1 MRIEELLPTLSP
13 AVASHTLGSL
23 RSALPAPEPDTPER
37 RAVRDSLAIAT
48 VAAMR
53 PMDAAQ
59 AMLAVQAVLHD
70 AHAMECLR
78 VSSEPGMDVRAILRH
93 RAQAAKLMR
102 GADQSRRTL
111 LDIQAMRPISQPARQ
126 PPTPQET
133 LRFVAAVTNQV
144 TDREAEARRQR
155 AARIRALDLR
165 VIEIPPTIH

>member
-13 AVASHTLGSL
+13 QSHPT
-23 RSALPAPEPDTPER
+23 RSDPSAPPCPRRNPTPR
-37 RAVRDSLAIAT
+37 TGAPLRDSLAIAT
-48 VAAMR
+48 VAAMK

-93 RAQAAKLMR
+93 RAQATKLMR

-111 LDIQAMRPISQPARQ
+111 LDIQAMRPIPQPARQ
-126 PPTPQET
+126 PAAPQEAP
-133 LRFVAAVTNQV
+133 RPAAANLV

-165 VIEIPPTIH
+165 MIEIPPTIH

>member
-1 MRIEELLPTLSP
+1 MK
-13 AVASHTLGSL
+13 
-23 RSALPAPEPDTPER
+23 
-37 RAVRDSLAIAT
+37 
-48 VAAMR
+48 

-93 RAQAAKLMR
+93 RAQATKLMR

-111 LDIQAMRPISQPARQ
+111 LDIQAMRPIPQPARQ
-126 PPTPQET
+126 PAAPQEAP
-133 LRFVAAVTNQV
+133 RPAAANLV

>member
-37 RAVRDSLAIAT
+37 RAARDSLAIAT
-48 VAAMR
+48 VAAMK

-93 RAQAAKLMR
+93 RAQATKLMR

-111 LDIQAMRPISQPARQ
+111 LDIQAMRPIPQPARQ
-126 PPTPQET
+126 PAAPQEAP
-133 LRFVAAVTNQV
+133 RPIAANLV